1 MTNNVCSYFSRYI
14 DQYFFSKYQP
24 LRIILSKL
32 GASYLKLYRICR
44 IRNVAPNSVDF
55 GVSFNL
61 VTVKLIRNWLQAGS
75 QYGRKLE
82 INRKCKLFC
91 QVSVQTVRAPL
102 RTMKSD
108 TLWSCPIFF
117 SYFLIVQ
124 EWIYGKLVEI
134 WNSNST
140 L

>member
-1 MTNNVCSYFSRYI
+1 MRILFEFLPEKLKNIRINTIFQLFRSTLFREIDNNEI
-14 DQYFFSKYQP
+14 LI

-91 QVSVQTVRAPL
+91 QVSVQTIRAPV
-102 RTMKSD
+102 RTMESE
-108 TLWSCPIFF
+108 TF
-117 SYFLIVQ
+117 
-124 EWIYGKLVEI
+124 
-134 WNSNST
+134 
-140 L
+140 